1 MALRARIVSC
11 AALLL
16 TLLLLTLLG
25 GCAVQFVITLD
36 PDQLDLAIDEQVAI
50 QAIVSGAYGDV
61 VLLWQASGGQVLGSG
76 DAVTYQAPNEAGD
89 YTLTALWADD
99 PTRSASAAVVV
110 RPIVTI
116 TPEQLVVES
125 GAQATLTAT
134 VLGSG
139 SGVTWQSSAGQL
151 VASGNSATW
160 TAPSATGSF
169 TVTATSVA
177 DATVSA
183 TATLTVVPVG
193 TGPDL
198 APLEPPTLALTAD
211 VGSQAGADVTLRN
224 LGDAD
229 LTFAI
234 ASSET
239 WLVVD
244 VSGGTLAGSTATTVT
259 VTGTCAT
266 VGILSGYL
274 TVTSNDAS
282 DGIRTLPVTLT
293 CSAHLSLPN
302 PSQVSLA
309 AEVLQP
315 DAGSFS
321 FDNLGGEAVDF
332 TITGAPGW
340 LGVAPTGGALTAGA
354 SQTVALSTTCGASA
368 SDDEATLTISSD
380 VAGDSARTVAVSRSC
395 SSPPPPPAPGYQLE
409 VRYVTAMTASQ
420 QAAFDDAAAR
430 WSEIIVGDLPDTPL
444 TLANA
449 CGSGVDIDET
459 IDDLVIFAR
468 VEPIDG
474 SGGILGSAGPC
485 YLRSGGGLTLVGS
498 MRFDSADVANLE
510 ASGSF
515 EDVILHEMGHV
526 IGVGTLWEWG
536 SFDLLDYS
544 GASCQASSD
553 PSFNGAGAVGAY
565 AAIGGSGNVPV
576 EDGGSSGTKCGHWD
590 EETFDNELMTGYLD
604 GGAANPISRITAAS
618 LDDLGYQVDENAA
631 DSYDLPACSGSCLRA
646 APGPA
651 VHAEPFLP
659 LGEVAPNGT
668 VTPFDNP

>member
-1 MALRARIVSC
+1 MALRVRIVSC
-11 AALLL
+11 AA
-16 TLLLLTLLG
+16 LLLTLLG

-89 YTLTALWADD
+89 YTVTAVWADD

-110 RPIVTI
+110 RPIVTV

-125 GAQATLTAT
+125 DAQATLTAT

-211 VGSQAGADVTLRN
+211 VGGQTSAGVTLRN

-244 VSGGTLAGSTATTVT
+244 LSGGTLSGSTATTVT

-266 VGILSGYL
+266 VGILSGDL
-274 TVTSNDAS
+274 TVTSNDA
-282 DGIRTLPVTLT
+282 DVGTRTLLVTLT
-293 CSAHLSLPN
+293 CNARLSLPS
-302 PSQVSLA
+302 PSLVSLA
-309 AEVLQP
+309 AEVLQT
-315 DAGSFS
+315 DVDSFS
-321 FDNLGGEAVDF
+321 FDNLGSAAVGF
-332 TITGAPGW
+332 TIAGAPGW
-340 LGVAPTGGALTAGA
+340 LGVAPASGTLAAGA
-354 SQTVALSTTCGASA
+354 SQSVTLSTTCGASA
-368 SDDEATLTISSD
+368 SNDEATLTISSD
-380 VAGDSARTVAVSRSC
+380 VTGDSARTVAVSRSC
-395 SSPPPPPAPGYQLE
+395 STPPPPPTSAYHLE
-409 VRYVTAMTASQ
+409 VRT
-420 QAAFDDAAAR
+420 
-430 WSEIIVGDLPDTPL
+430 
-444 TLANA
+444 
-449 CGSGVDIDET
+449 
-459 IDDLVIFAR
+459 
-468 VEPIDG
+468 
-474 SGGILGSAGPC
+474 
-485 YLRSGGGLTLVGS
+485 
-498 MRFDSADVANLE
+498 
-510 ASGSF
+510 
-515 EDVILHEMGHV
+515 
-526 IGVGTLWEWG
+526 
-536 SFDLLDYS
+536 
-544 GASCQASSD
+544 
-553 PSFNGAGAVGAY
+553 
-565 AAIGGSGNVPV
+565 
-576 EDGGSSGTKCGHWD
+576 
-590 EETFDNELMTGYLD
+590 
-604 GGAANPISRITAAS
+604 
-618 LDDLGYQVDENAA
+618 
-631 DSYDLPACSGSCLRA
+631 
-646 APGPA
+646 
-651 VHAEPFLP
+651 
-659 LGEVAPNGT
+659 
-668 VTPFDNP
+668 